1 MTSTLAALALSG
13 LLASGG
19 PAYVGGTGAALPG
32 LPVQDTLAGPGGAVP
47 YVAQGPLL
55 CGGAA
60 AAMVRRYWGEL
71 GVYAEDYEALV
82 SSDEGGIRTGELA
95 AALEHQGYAARVLRD
110 DPAAVLA
117 HVRAGAPVVALLESG
132 AARYHYVVIV
142 AAGPER
148 IRYHDPLKGPDRVD
162 DREDFL
168 RQWSPTGYWALVGT
182 PAPAAAD
189 PASPAPTDAP
199 TAEGREAGSDTAS
212 LPASLREGLDL
223 LRAGRPDSAARAVTR
238 HLSARD
244 DLAHR
249 DLAWQMLGSARYLA
263 GDRMEALAAWNRIGE
278 PPVDLVHVRGIRS
291 VRHSTVVDATGITPQ
306 TVLTPEDLRLA
317 RRRVRQL
324 PAVGRARVEYSP
336 LRDGSVAVNAFITER
351 RPAPFS
357 AVEVTALGLGALVNR
372 EAELELGPLLPVG
385 ERWRLQG
392 SWRPARSLAA
402 GAVAVPWSPAASVV
416 TLRAGWTEERY
427 GEGAGDRSRT
437 WGTATAER
445 WLAAETRAGVT
456 LGVERWDG
464 GSRLGRLG
472 FSLLRTFADD
482 RVRIATAVD
491 GWAGAPGRFARV
503 RTAARARVPSGP
515 RAWTVTVGGSVSS
528 EGAPPTIW
536 DGAGT
541 GQIRAP
547 LLRGHPLVRDDR
559 VRGAALGRGL
569 AHATLAWGW
578 HLQAGPASASLE
590 LFVDGARVWDPLLG
604 DGPRDYVDPGV
615 ELGLSSGTG
624 TVALSLAR
632 GDDWVVSARFDAPV
646 LPWLA
651 VP

>member
-19 PAYVGGTGAALPG
+19 PAYVGGTGAASPG
-32 LPVQDTLAGPGGAVP
+32 LPTQDTLAGPGGTVP

-60 AAMVRRYWGEL
+60 AAMVRRFWGEL

-82 SSDEGGIRTGELA
+82 SRDEGGIRTGELA
-95 AALEHQGYAARVLRD
+95 GALEHQGYAARILRD
-110 DPAAVLA
+110 EPAATLA
-117 HVRAGAPVVALLESG
+117 RVRDGAPVVALLESG
-132 AARYHYVVIV
+132 AARFHYVVIV

-148 IRYHDPLKGPDRVD
+148 VRYHDPLKGPGQVD
-162 DREDFL
+162 DRESFL
-168 RQWSPTGYWALVGT
+168 RRWAPTRYWALAVT

-189 PASPAPTDAP
+189 TPSLDPPAAPTGE
-199 TAEGREAGSDTAS
+199 TREPGSDTVS
-212 LPASLREGLDL
+212 LPASLREGLTQ
-223 LRAGRPDSAARAVTR
+223 LRAGRPDSAARVVTR

-244 DLAHR
+244 DPAHR
-249 DLAWQMLGSARYLA
+249 TLAWQMLGSARYLA
-263 GDRMEALAAWNRIGE
+263 GDRLEALAAWNRIGE

-291 VRHSTVVDATGITPQ
+291 IRHSTVVGATGIAPR
-306 TVLTPEDLRLA
+306 TVLTPQGLQLA

-336 LRDGSVAVNAFITER
+336 LQDGSVAVNAFITER
-351 RPAPFS
+351 SPGPFS
-357 AVEVTALGLGALVNR
+357 AVEITALGLGALVNR

-385 ERWRLQG
+385 ERWRFQG
-392 SWRPARSLAA
+392 SWRTARSLAA
-402 GAVAVPWSPAASVV
+402 GAVAVPWSPVGSVV

-427 GEGAGDRSRT
+427 GEGVGDRSRT
-437 WGTATAER
+437 WGTATAEH

-464 GSRLGRLG
+464 GGRLGRLG

-482 RVRIATAVD
+482 RVRVATAVD
-491 GWAGAPGRFARV
+491 GWAGALGRFGRV
-503 RTAARARVPSGP
+503 RGAMRARVPSGA
-515 RAWTVTVGGSVSS
+515 RAWTLTAGGSVSS
-528 EGAPPTIW
+528 DAAPPLIW

-547 LLRGHPLVRDDR
+547 LLRGHPLIRDDR

-578 HLQAGPASASLE
+578 HVQAGPASASLE
-590 LFVDGARVWDPLLG
+590 LFVDGAHVWDPLFG
-604 DGPRDYVDPGV
+604 DAPRSYVDPGV
-615 ELGLSSGTG
+615 ELGLFSGTG
-624 TVALSLAR
+624 AVALSVAR
-632 GDDWVVSARFDAPV
+632 GDDWVVSARFDARV

-651 VP
+651 AP